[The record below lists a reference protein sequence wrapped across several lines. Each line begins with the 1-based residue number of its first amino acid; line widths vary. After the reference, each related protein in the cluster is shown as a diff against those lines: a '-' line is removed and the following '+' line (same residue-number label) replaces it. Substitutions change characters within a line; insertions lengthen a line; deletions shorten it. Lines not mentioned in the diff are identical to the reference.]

1 MFAAA
6 RIKRLKKIGLL
17 LLPILIDLVTLD
29 CRYTLRFINDVDL
42 SGYNLLTINN

>member
-6 RIKRLKKIGLL
+6 RIKWLKKISLL
-17 LLPILIDLVTLD
+17 LLSILIDLVTLG
-29 CRYTLRFINDVDL
+29 CRFINDVDF

>member
-6 RIKRLKKIGLL
+6 RIKWLKKIGLL
-17 LLPILIDLVTLD
+17 ILPIPIYFVTLG
-29 CRYTLRFINDVDL
+29 CRYTLRFINDVDF